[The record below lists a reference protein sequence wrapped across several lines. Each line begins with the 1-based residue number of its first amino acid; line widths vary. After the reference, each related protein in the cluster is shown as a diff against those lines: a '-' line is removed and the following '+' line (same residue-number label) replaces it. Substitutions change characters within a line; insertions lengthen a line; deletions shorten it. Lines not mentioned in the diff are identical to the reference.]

1 MESELNAHCTIAEI
15 MDRHSHSDI
24 SDGIRLWIMVQKE
37 TQNWSADPG
46 YIEALA
52 MVLSGPERVLQTK
65 VLALKGSYEVPFAE
79 VKAAGNGMGIST
91 SAEGRTLKVGDR
103 VKLSF
108 NISNEENRSFVR
120 VTIPFAAG
128 LLPVNQM
135 SGYRWGYY
143 RNVLADRIEL
153 WYEVYP
159 EHTTTITEEFYATR
173 AGEFQSSAAEI
184 VCEYADHYRA
194 NSAAIDILKIEQ
206 Q

>member
-1 MESELNAHCTIAEI
+1 LESELNAHCTIAEI

-173 AGEFQSSAAEI
+173 AGEFQSPAAEI